1 MHPDDTL
8 ERWCVSAME
17 KEGLTINAKA
27 RHDSTARGEAAVIQ
41 QGGGRFATIACG
53 SDVYHSVAD
62 RWPEAVDVATLARY
76 AKAFANGAILLAAA
90 DGF

>member
-1 MHPDDTL
+1 MFGLGILDGIQDREILGRHNAT
-8 ERWCVSAME
+8 
-17 KEGLTINAKA
+17 EGIREA
-27 RHDSTARGEAAVIQ
+27 ARGEVAVIQ
-41 QGGGRFATIACG
+41 QGGGRFVTIACG

-76 AKAFANGAILLAAA
+76 AKAFANGAIQLAAA